1 MNFRLF
7 FFRVLGMVWW
17 FLWMFTGFFWILMKI
32 FLQKKHGDF
41 HKQPWD
47 DLSKSL
53 GIRIE

>member
-1 MNFRLF
+1 MIFVDVYRF
-7 FFRVLGMVWW
+7 FLDFDED
-17 FLWMFTGFFWILMKI
+17 FFA
-32 FLQKKHGDF
+32 KKHGDF

>member
-7 FFRVLGMVWW
+7 FFPGVRDGLMIFVDVYR
-17 FLWMFTGFFWILMKI
+17 FFWILMKI

>member
-7 FFRVLGMVWW
+7 FPGVRDGLMIFVDVYRV
-17 FLWMFTGFFWILMKI
+17 FLILMI